1 MTVTVTAIHGEQS
14 HNGDEFDSNKDTS
27 KNVYVVT
34 GTTDIYTARAAAVAA
49 IPSATED
56 GLIRNSV
63 VVDHISAEHWKAT
76 ATYVVPEKEKKD
88 PDIGELEFDF
98 DTTGGTQHLTSSKRT
113 THIFKLPGFDTVQ
126 FQNAIGCKKTKHGF
140 DVAGVD
146 VIVPK
151 LEFTIT
157 TSFAPNVITLDWI
170 KKIARLTGRT
180 NDAEWLT
187 FPKGELLFAGARI
200 KAKYREKTTV
210 VFSFSASENI
220 TPADNVT
227 IGDNV
232 PGLGQAGLGPI
243 EKLGHEYM
251 WVYYVQE
258 DVEQRVLLKPWQVM
272 IEQLYDD
279 ADFTELGL
287 GG

>member
-1 MTVTVTAIHGEQS
+1 MTVTVTALHGEQS

-27 KNVYVVT
+27 KNVYLVT
-34 GTTDIYTARAAAVAA
+34 GTTDLYTARAAAVAA
-49 IPSATED
+49 IPSATDD

-98 DTTGGTQHLTSSKRT
+98 DTTGGTQHLTSSKQT
-113 THIFKLPGFDTVQ
+113 MQIFNPAGFDTIP
-126 FQNAIGCKKTKHGF
+126 FQNAIGVKKTKHGY

-146 VIVPK
+146 VVVPK

-157 TSFAPNVITLDWI
+157 TSFPPNRVTLEWI
-170 KKIARLTGRT
+170 KAIAEMTGKT
-180 NDAEWLT
+180 NENEWLT
-187 FPKGELLFAGARI
+187 FPEGELLFMGARI
-200 KAKYREKTTV
+200 KSKYREKTTV

-227 IGDNV
+227 IGGNV

-243 EKLGHEYM
+243 EKKGHEYM

-258 DVEQRVLLKPWQVM
+258 DVEQRILLKPWQVN
-272 IEQLYDD
+272 IERVYES